1 LLHIGTLPLTSRA
14 DLKKALSEGGN
25 LRYWRDGEGRNVKL
39 AAGPLGVGIDER
51 PASQA
56 VLARRD
62 AESSP
67 VRRGP
72 DPVALPGTR
81 WEVQTLSRLVPQC
94 TALLGS
100 EASEQCLDDLAQTDK
115 LKSFRLIHLA
125 THGIIDWDTPAR
137 SRLLLARDHLPDPRD
152 VPPGRKSYNGELTVA
167 AIRDSWKLDADL
179 VVLSAC
185 QTALGRQ
192 GYTEGLLGFSQAF
205 LQCGARCVVLS
216 RWEADDTATA
226 LLMLRFYENV
236 LGKRKELKGPLPR
249 AEALDEAKQWLRDLP
264 RRDAEPL
271 AAALQAGNLGTTQRR
286 GSVVELNVKERA
298 VKLPVGERPYAH
310 PYYWAAF
317 VLIGDPD

>member
-1 LLHIGTLPLTSRA
+1 
-14 DLKKALSEGGN
+14 
-25 LRYWRDGEGRNVKL
+25 
-39 AAGPLGVGIDER
+39 
-51 PASQA
+51 

-67 VRRGP
+67 VRGGP

-81 WEVQTLSRLVPQC
+81 WEVQTLGRLVRKS
-94 TALLGS
+94 TTLLGS
-100 EASEQCLDDLAQTDK
+100 EASEQRLDELAQADK
-115 LKSFRLIHLA
+115 LKTFRLIHLA
-125 THGIIDWDTPAR
+125 THGIVDWDTPAR

-152 VPPGRKSYNGELTVA
+152 IEPGRKSYNGELTVA
-167 AIRDSWKLDADL
+167 AIRESWKLDADL

-192 GYTEGLLGFSQAF
+192 GQGEGLLGFSQAF

-216 RWEADDTATA
+216 RWEADDIATA

-236 LGKRKELKGPLPR
+236 LGKRQELTKPLPR
-249 AEALDEAKQWLRDLP
+249 AEALAEAKHWLRQLP
-264 RRDAEPL
+264 RRDAEQL
-271 AAALQAGNLGTTQRR
+271 AAALQGGQLGSTQRR
-286 GSVVELNVKERA
+286 GSVVELNVKERV
-298 VKLPVGERPYAH
+298 VKPPVGEQPYAH